1 MREGFK
7 MALEDS
13 LREMFAMIELEMR
26 RLRHDRTEIYTRA
39 VQPVLWLAVYGTVM
53 SHVRD
58 IPTNGIPYIDYI
70 TPGVLL
76 QSTIFVSVFYGL
88 TIVWERETGI
98 LKRLLVA
105 PASRYATVIGRAI
118 ASGVRAVVQ
127 ALIIFPVAI
136 LLGVKFIANPIY
148 ILAAFLMLFMISG
161 GFAALSILV
170 ASLMKTR
177 ERFMGIGQAMIM
189 PLFFASN
196 ALYPIKLMP
205 PFLQSIAILNPLTY
219 AVDAVRGLMISG
231 AVGNI
236 ALDFVAVIVFD
247 IVIFTV
253 ASISFRR
260 IIE

>member
-1 MREGFK
+1 MT
-7 MALEDS
+7 ADDS

-39 VQPVLWLAVYGTVM
+39 IQPILWLAVFGSVM
-53 SHVRD
+53 SEVRG
-58 IPTNGIPYIDYI
+58 IPTGGIPYIDYI

-105 PASRYATVIGRAI
+105 PASRSATVIGRSI

-136 LLGVKFIANPIY
+136 LLGVRFMPNPAY
-148 ILAAFLMLFMISG
+148 IIAAFIVLFLVSG
-161 GFAALSILV
+161 GFAAISIFV

-177 ERFMGIGQAMIM
+177 ERFMGLGQALIM

-196 ALYPIKLMP
+196 ALYPIELMP
-205 PFLQSIAILNPLTY
+205 PALQYVALVNPLTY
-219 AVDAVRGLMISG
+219 AVDAVRGLLISG
-231 AVGNI
+231 DLSNLAV
-236 ALDFVAVIVFD
+236 DVAAILVFD
-247 IVIFTV
+247 VVIFAV
-253 ASISFRR
+253 ASVSFKK

>member
-1 MREGFK
+1 
-7 MALEDS
+7 MALNDS
-13 LREMFAMIELEMR
+13 LREMLAMIELEMR

-39 VQPVLWLAVYGTVM
+39 VQPILWLAVYGTVM
-53 SHVRD
+53 SQVRD

-88 TIVWERETGI
+88 NIVWERETGI

-105 PASRYATVIGRAI
+105 PASRYATVMGRAI
-118 ASGVRAVVQ
+118 ASGVRAVFQ

-136 LLGVKFIANPIY
+136 LLGVKFISNPVY
-148 ILAAFLMLFMISG
+148 IIAAFLTLFMISG
-161 GFAALSILV
+161 GFAAFSIFV

-205 PFLQSIAILNPLTY
+205 PFLQAIAILNPITY

-231 AVGNI
+231 DVSNV
-236 ALDFVAVIVFD
+236 ALDFMAVMIFD
-247 IVIFTV
+247 LLMFLV
-253 ASISFRR
+253 ASISFKK

>member
-1 MREGFK
+1 MT
-7 MALEDS
+7 LNDS
-13 LREMFAMIELEMR
+13 FREMLAMIELEMR

-39 VQPVLWLAVYGTVM
+39 IQPILWLGVFGTVM
-53 SHVRD
+53 SRVNA
-58 IPTNGIPYIDYI
+58 IPTGGLPYIDYI

-105 PASRYATVIGRAI
+105 PASRSATVIGRSI

-136 LLGVKFIANPIY
+136 LLGVKFIASPLY
-148 ILAAFLMLFMISG
+148 LLAAFLVLFLISG
-161 GFAALSILV
+161 GFAAISIFV
-170 ASLMKTR
+170 ASIMKTR
-177 ERFMGIGQAMIM
+177 ERFMGLGQALIM

-196 ALYPIKLMP
+196 ALYPIDMMP
-205 PFLQSIAILNPLTY
+205 PALQYVAVFNPLTY

-231 AVGNI
+231 DVSNLAIDMAAI
-236 ALDFVAVIVFD
+236 ALFDVVVFA
-247 IVIFTV
+247 V
-253 ASISFRR
+253 ASLSFRK

>member
-1 MREGFK
+1 MTST
-7 MALEDS
+7 AEDS

-39 VQPVLWLAVYGTVM
+39 IQPILWLAVFGSVM
-53 SHVRD
+53 SEVRG
-58 IPTNGIPYIDYI
+58 IPTDGIPYIDYI

-105 PASRYATVIGRAI
+105 PASRSATVIGRSI

-136 LLGVKFIANPIY
+136 LLGVKFVPNPVY
-148 ILAAFLMLFMISG
+148 IVAAFIVLFLVSG
-161 GFAALSILV
+161 GFAAISIFV

-177 ERFMGIGQAMIM
+177 ERFMGLGQALIM

-196 ALYPIKLMP
+196 ALYPIELMP
-205 PFLQSIAILNPLTY
+205 PALQYVALVNPLTY
-219 AVDAVRGLMISG
+219 AVDAVRGLLISG
-231 AVGNI
+231 DLSNLAV
-236 ALDFVAVIVFD
+236 DVAAILVFD
-247 IVIFTV
+247 VLIFAV
-253 ASISFRR
+253 ASVSFKK

>member
-1 MREGFK
+1 MTV
-7 MALEDS
+7 EDS
-13 LREMFAMIELEMR
+13 FREMFAMIELEMR

-39 VQPVLWLAVYGTVM
+39 IQPILWLAVFGTVM
-53 SHVRD
+53 SQVRG
-58 IPTNGIPYIDYI
+58 IPTGDMPYIDYI

-105 PASRYATVIGRAI
+105 PASRWATVVGRSV

-136 LLGVKFIANPIY
+136 LLGVRFVSNPLYIA
-148 ILAAFLMLFMISG
+148 AAFLVFFLVSG
-161 GFAALSILV
+161 GFAAISIFV

-177 ERFMGIGQAMIM
+177 ERFMGLGQALIM

-196 ALYPIKLMP
+196 ALYPIELMP
-205 PFLQSIAILNPLTY
+205 PALQRIAVLNPLTY
-219 AVDAVRGLMISG
+219 AVDATRGLLISG
-231 AVGNI
+231 DLSGLAV
-236 ALDFVAVIVFD
+236 DVVAIIVFD
-247 IVIFTV
+247 VVIFAV
-253 ASISFRR
+253 ASVSFRK

>member
-1 MREGFK
+1 MT
-7 MALEDS
+7 AEDS
-13 LREMFAMIELEMR
+13 FREMFAMIELEMR

-39 VQPVLWLAVYGTVM
+39 IQPILWLAVFGTVM
-53 SHVRD
+53 SEVRG
-58 IPTNGIPYIDYI
+58 IPTDGIPYIDYI

-105 PASRYATVIGRAI
+105 PASRSATVVGRSI

-136 LLGVKFIANPIY
+136 LLGVRFVPRPTY
-148 ILAAFLMLFMISG
+148 IVAAFLVLFLISG
-161 GFAALSILV
+161 GFAAISIFV

-177 ERFMGIGQAMIM
+177 EWFMGLGQALIM

-196 ALYPIKLMP
+196 ALYPIELMP
-205 PFLQSIAILNPLTY
+205 PALQYVALVNPLTY
-219 AVDAVRGLMISG
+219 AVDAVRGLLISG
-231 AVGNI
+231 DISNL
-236 ALDFVAVIVFD
+236 ALDVAAILVFD
-247 IVIFTV
+247 LVIFAV
-253 ASISFRR
+253 ASASFKK

>member
-1 MREGFK
+1 MT
-7 MALEDS
+7 ADDS
-13 LREMFAMIELEMR
+13 FREMLAMIELEMR

-39 VQPVLWLAVYGTVM
+39 IQPILWLSVFGTVM
-53 SHVRD
+53 SQVRG
-58 IPTNGIPYIDYI
+58 IPTGGMPYIDYI

-105 PASRYATVIGRAI
+105 PASRWATVIGRSV

-127 ALIIFPVAI
+127 ALIIFPVAV
-136 LLGVKFIANPIY
+136 LLGVKFVHNPLYIA
-148 ILAAFLMLFMISG
+148 AAFLVLFLVSG
-161 GFAALSILV
+161 GFAAISIFV

-177 ERFMGIGQAMIM
+177 ERFMGLGQALIM

-196 ALYPIKLMP
+196 ALYPIELMP
-205 PFLQSIAILNPLTY
+205 RALQYIAVLNPLTY
-219 AVDAVRGLMISG
+219 AVDATRGLLISG
-231 AVGNI
+231 DLSSLAV
-236 ALDFVAVIVFD
+236 DVVAIIVFD
-247 IVIFTV
+247 VVIFAV
-253 ASISFRR
+253 ASVSFKK